1 MAVRWLVCAVRL
13 LLVLVLVLV
22 LLLLLLDPGTRD
34 IGTRSRRWGRDV
46 DGLGVR

>member
-13 LLVLVLVLV
+13 LLVLVL
-22 LLLLLLDPGTRD
+22 LLRLLLDPGTRD